1 VFNNTRWRRRDS
13 SEYERPMPASRDL
26 ASSSPPARERVVGF
40 RCIRAGPCWT
50 FGIALISR
58 GLLFGHLQSAWT
70 TRSSLCGTALPALP
84 GFWTVASTLSGH
96 WSPWSPPT
104 RATRNAHPADAVSW
118 TGNWT
123 PAAEALRTRHCDV
136 DRLGSWRSSLT
147 EEFAAAPVATSGQP
161 LEDRVVR
168 LSSSAG
174 VVSAVW
180 FRHRR

>member
-1 VFNNTRWRRRDS
+1 MATLLVTAVSTSGRCPPYATWLVPLRPRV
-13 SEYERPMPASRDL
+13 SESWGFVAFGQGPAGRSAL
-26 ASSSPPARERVVGF
+26 P
-40 RCIRAGPCWT
+40 
-50 FGIALISR
+50 LISR

-84 GFWTVASTLSGH
+84 GFWTVANTLSGH

-104 RATRNAHPADAVSW
+104 RATRNVHPADAGSW
-118 TGNWT
+118 TRNWT
-123 PAAEALRTRHCDV
+123 PAAEALRTRHCGG

-180 FRHRR
+180 FHRRR